1 MMTALAAGAKV
12 VEGYWYPDALAQI
25 LLLFGFTIFFT
36 FLGNFWFALGTKRRS
51 MKSWMVAAFKASIA
65 WTAFIF
71 IAIVI
76 PIAIYGQGVA
86 LAQNKTIAGIFMT
99 PFLAESIVGA
109 ATFGLCIAM
118 IIGYVALFY
127 TKNFRWFL
135 KA

>member
-36 FLGNFWFALGTKRRS
+36 FLGNFWFALANKRRS

-65 WTAFIF
+65 WTGFIF
-71 IAIVI
+71 VAIVL
-76 PIAIYGQGVA
+76 PIAIYGQG
-86 LAQNKTIAGIFMT
+86 LNLLQNKTVGGIFFT
-99 PFLAESIVGA
+99 PFLAESVAGA
-109 ATFGLCIAM
+109 GAFGLCIAL